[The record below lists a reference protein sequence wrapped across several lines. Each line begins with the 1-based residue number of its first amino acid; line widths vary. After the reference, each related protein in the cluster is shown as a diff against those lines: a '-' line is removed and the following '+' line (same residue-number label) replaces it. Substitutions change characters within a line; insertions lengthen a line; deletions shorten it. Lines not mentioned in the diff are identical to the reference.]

1 MDTLI
6 VFTQLCLIYNAL
18 FTDVDSILS
27 ADRTNWRAII
37 ALLPLSRVWFIVI
50 QIWVHSSTKQ
60 YSDPN
65 MRQCLFSVLQSVQK
79 EKTIKIDEYGEGFYT
94 FLHR

>member
-27 ADRTNWRAII
+27 ADRTN
-37 ALLPLSRVWFIVI
+37 
-50 QIWVHSSTKQ
+50 
-60 YSDPN
+60 
-65 MRQCLFSVLQSVQK
+65 
-79 EKTIKIDEYGEGFYT
+79 
-94 FLHR
+94 